1 MISKAVVQRI
11 KDMFYRLSKENLS
24 FDKMKVSSPLKWLE
38 TMGSL
43 LKL

>member
-11 KDMFYRLSKENLS
+11 KDMFYRLSKEILS

-38 TMGSL
+38 TKGSL